1 MQALE
6 EGLDKSAAA
15 CRRGWLARRRRCRP
29 PQERCVTRGSGR
41 ALGSVGCAL
50 TDRSPGVQS
59 SDAEGLLEAERS
71 RSAELEAELQELGTS
86 LRAAEE
92 ESRAL
97 AVRVSQLE
105 QENAQ
110 VSMLRSQDLL
120 PVDSF

>member
-1 MQALE
+1 M
-6 EGLDKSAAA
+6 
-15 CRRGWLARRRRCRP
+15 
-29 PQERCVTRGSGR
+29 
-41 ALGSVGCAL
+41 
-50 TDRSPGVQS
+50 QS

-105 QENAQ
+105 QEKAQ

-120 PVDSF
+120 PVESF